1 MNPIFSK
8 YFPPKSSN
16 HGHVSKIKNV
26 GMQFDCSEKIKKLFE
41 IVDIE
46 ATLWL
51 MAGDNGKISEF
62 IDEKFIQEL
71 VSLGSIKSES
81 TNDEIKIVINQINL
95 SHCIDLITPKAESL
109 NWLKCYINLS
119 QYIQFRWKNSNG
131 NISDEYSGL
140 KLKNKYQDISRICIN
155 NGNWPH
161 VMTDLLIPG
170 NFKHD
175 KCCDKI
181 TRFNEVGL
189 IKLSDKNFKLVS
201 LQQNNNGLPKWNYV
215 K

>member
-1 MNPIFSK
+1 
-8 YFPPKSSN
+8 
-16 HGHVSKIKNV
+16 
-26 GMQFDCSEKIKKLFE
+26 MQFDCSEKIKKLFE

-71 VSLGSIKSES
+71 VSLGSIKSVS
-81 TNDEIKIVINQINL
+81 TNNGIKIVINQINI

-131 NISDEYSGL
+131 NLSDEYSCL
-140 KLKNKYQDISRICIN
+140 QLKNKYQDISRICIN

-170 NFKHD
+170 NFRQD
-175 KCCDKI
+175 KCGEKI
-181 TRFNEVGL
+181 SRFNEVGL

-201 LQQNNNGLPKWNYV
+201 LQQYKNGLPKWDYV